1 MLSGTVRTFTIEKM
15 REIERQM
22 ISISE
27 GISKA
32 HGGSAHVEF
41 NTLFLPVLNEEG
53 ATDLATEVCGD
64 IVGQDN
70 VITTGSAGT
79 GSEDFS
85 FMSNEVPGC
94 YVIIG
99 NGEDSN
105 ALHNPNF
112 DFNDETL
119 LYGGSYFARVTEK
132 ELALD

>member
-1 MLSGTVRTFTIEKM
+1 M
-15 REIERQM
+15 
-22 ISISE
+22 
-27 GISKA
+27 
-32 HGGSAHVEF
+32 
-41 NTLFLPVLNEEG
+41 
-53 ATDLATEVCGD
+53 
-64 IVGQDN
+64 VGQDN

-119 LYGGSYFARVTEK
+119 VYGGSFFARVTEK